1 MLSSEGITRRAL
13 CISLEKATKEKKEM
27 GERRDG
33 KIRLGVDLEI
43 YSALHLSFDFFL
55 INYVRRFELS
65 SVKLFFFLL
74 FRVDGSTEFS
84 RTENIVI

>member
-65 SVKLFFFLL
+65 GVKLFFFLL
-74 FRVDGSTEFS
+74 SGSMGELSAS
-84 RTENIVI
+84 RERKIL